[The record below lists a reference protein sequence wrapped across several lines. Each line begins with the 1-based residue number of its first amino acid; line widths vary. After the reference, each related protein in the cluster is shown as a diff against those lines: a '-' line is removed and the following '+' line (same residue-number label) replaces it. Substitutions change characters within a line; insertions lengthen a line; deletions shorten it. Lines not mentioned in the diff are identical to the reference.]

1 MKAQQ
6 DQSYDIPL
14 HDIKPIVDV
23 NEYSLYYFL
32 GLSFVVLFLV
42 IAISY
47 LGYRWFR
54 QRNLYN
60 IKKDHYQLINSLDL
74 NDTKHSAYAITVY
87 GATFKD
93 DSERHL
99 EMYTNL
105 IQRLEIYKYKKEVEA
120 FDSEVLG
127 YIELYKGMIDV

>member
-54 QRNLYN
+54 QRNLEN